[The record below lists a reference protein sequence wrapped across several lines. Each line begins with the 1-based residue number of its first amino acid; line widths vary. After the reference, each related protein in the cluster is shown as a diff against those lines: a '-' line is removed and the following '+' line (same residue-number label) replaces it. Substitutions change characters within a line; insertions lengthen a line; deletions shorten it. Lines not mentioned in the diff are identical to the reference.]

1 MQQNLFDMSSALN
14 QQAYE
19 ATNKLAD
26 IAVRTYGK
34 LVQQQVDVTSLCWE
48 SGVKQLEL
56 VHDAK
61 DVSSYLR
68 AQSEITKDSIKQAFE
83 ANRKTLDVLVEARN
97 EFNAWLEQGMASGA
111 KEVKPATVK
120 KVA

>member
-1 MQQNLFDMSSALN
+1 MQQNLLDMSNAFN

-26 IAVRTYGK
+26 ITVRTYGK
-34 LVQQQVDVTSLCWE
+34 LVQQQVDVASLCWE

-61 DVSSYLR
+61 DVPSYLR
-68 AQSEITKDSIKQAFE
+68 AQSEMAIDSTKQAFE
-83 ANRKTLDVLVEARN
+83 ANKKTLNILGEARN
-97 EFNAWLEQGMASGA
+97 ELNAWLERGMASVA